1 MADIRL
7 QDYLAKIQD
16 LITGERHDEAI
27 SHCQQILRQ
36 YPKHVATYCLLGE
49 ACLEMGRHKEA
60 TDLFQR
66 TLSADP
72 ENLMARVGLGIIYA
86 VAGAQSEAI
95 WQMERAYE
103 LAPGNPEV
111 RRELEHFYVGRN
123 GEEKPRLQL
132 TRGGLGRLYA
142 RNGLYERAI
151 AEFRSILSEN
161 PDSVDIRASLSE
173 ALWREGRRLE
183 AVEACLDLVQVLP
196 NCLKANLIL
205 GEIWVRGG
213 HEDAGQEK
221 LQVARALD
229 PENLV
234 AQEVMGSESPL
245 PLEDVYILEW
255 EFAPKVEEAPPAES
269 DTDVDAGIAATAA
282 LAEVV
287 GETDDHFA
295 ADELPDWLLEL
306 PTEEARAGA
315 EMVAVPEEGPAFLED
330 VPEWLVVLA
339 ATASEERP
347 VVPEPVLDEGLLSE
361 GVAPS
366 PAIAASVETMS
377 RIEGYPD
384 WLHGLDEPAA
394 TDGPPVSV
402 ETAEAGIQLSDGE
415 ALADGVAAEEV
426 PDWVRDIE
434 SAADDESPSEDRPSV
449 EERPSDEDR
458 LSAEDLLTTAAAP
471 VAAVAASKEA
481 APPGEELPPWV
492 RTMEAAVADVAIDE
506 GAKPD
511 DETEQAAASTA
522 EYEVETSPHDDEE
535 IEGPDVP
542 VETTIEAEANESE
555 GAEPPLGEEAADAP
569 TRLEA
574 LQEQIAAQP
583 DNYRARMELARRYRD
598 EKDWNASL
606 AEYEELVSTRRL
618 LPAVIEDLKS
628 MTEEEDVDPVQ
639 LYKLMGDAYT
649 QADQPDEAQ
658 EMYSRARRV
667 LGKE

>member
-16 LITGERHDEAI
+16 LITAERHDEAI
-27 SHCQQILRQ
+27 GHCQQILRQ

-72 ENLMARVGLGIIYA
+72 ENLMARVGLGIIHA
-86 VAGAQSEAI
+86 VAGAQPEAI

-111 RRELEHFYVGRN
+111 RRELERFYVGRD
-123 GEEKPRLQL
+123 GEEEPRLQL

-245 PLEDVYILEW
+245 PLEDVYLLEW
-255 EFAPKVEEAPPAES
+255 EFVPQAEEPPPMEPVA
-269 DTDVDAGIAATAA
+269 DADAAIAATAA
-282 LAEVV
+282 LAEVA
-287 GETDDHFA
+287 GEIDEQFA

-306 PTEEARAGA
+306 PTEKAGLEA
-315 EMVAVPEEGPAFLED
+315 EMVAMPEEGPAFLED
-330 VPEWLVVLA
+330 VPEWLVALA

-347 VVPEPVLDEGLLSE
+347 VVPEPVLDESLLAE

-366 PAIAASVETMS
+366 PVIAASVETMS
-377 RIEGYPD
+377 RVKGYPD
-384 WLHGLDEPAA
+384 WLHGLDEQAA
-394 TDGPPVSV
+394 TDGTPADV
-402 ETAEAGIQLSDGE
+402 ETAEAGIRLSDGE
-415 ALADGVAAEEV
+415 VLADGVAAEEV
-426 PDWVRDIE
+426 PNWVRGIE
-434 SAADDESPSEDRPSV
+434 SAAEDESPSEDELPSEDRPSG
-449 EERPSDEDR
+449 EDT

-471 VAAVAASKEA
+471 VAAVAVSKKA
-481 APPGEELPPWV
+481 VPPGEELPPWV

-511 DETEQAAASTA
+511 DEAGQAAVSAA
-522 EYEVETSPHDDEE
+522 EDEVETSPHGDEE
-535 IEGPDVP
+535 IEAPDVP
-542 VETTIEAEANESE
+542 AETTIEAETDGSE
-555 GAEPPLGEEAADAP
+555 ETEPPLGEEAADAP

-574 LQEQIAAQP
+574 LQEQIVAQP

-598 EKDWNASL
+598 EKDWNAAL
-606 AEYEELVSTRRL
+606 AEYEELVSTRKL

>member
-7 QDYLAKIQD
+7 QDYLTKIQD
-16 LITGERHDEAI
+16 LITGGRHDEAI
-27 SHCQQILRQ
+27 GHCQQILRQ

-60 TDLFQR
+60 SDLFQR

-72 ENLMARVGLGIIYA
+72 ENLMARVGLGIIHA
-86 VAGAQSEAI
+86 MAGARPEAI

-111 RRELEHFYVGRN
+111 RRELERFYVGRD

-161 PDSVDIRASLSE
+161 PDSVDIQASLSE

-255 EFAPKVEEAPPAES
+255 ESAPEAEEPPPMES
-269 DTDVDAGIAATAA
+269 VADADAAIAATAD
-282 LAEVV
+282 LAEVAS
-287 GETDDHFA
+287 EMDEKFA

-306 PTEEARAGA
+306 PAKEAGPEA
-315 EMVAVPEEGPAFLED
+315 ETVAVPEEGPAFLEE
-330 VPEWLVVLA
+330 VPEWLVALA
-339 ATASEERP
+339 VTASDERS
-347 VVPEPVLDEGLLSE
+347 VVPGPVLDEGLLAA
-361 GVAPS
+361 GVTPS
-366 PAIAASVETMS
+366 PVIAASIEPVS
-377 RIEGYPD
+377 RVEGYPD
-384 WLHGLDEPAA
+384 WLRGLDEPEAN
-394 TDGPPVSV
+394 DGPPVDV
-402 ETAEAGIQLSDGE
+402 ETAEASIQLSDGE
-415 ALADGVAAEEV
+415 ALADVVEAEEV
-426 PDWVRDIE
+426 PNWVRDIE
-434 SAADDESPSEDRPSV
+434 SAAEDEPHV
-449 EERPSDEDR
+449 EDR
-458 LSAEDLLTTAAAP
+458 LSAEELLTTAAAP
-471 VAAVAASKEA
+471 VAAVAVSKKES
-481 APPGEELPPWV
+481 PPGEELPPWV

-506 GAKPD
+506 SAQPD
-511 DETEQAAASTA
+511 GEAGHAAVSAA
-522 EYEVETSPHDDEE
+522 EDKVETSPDDEE

-542 VETTIEAEANESE
+542 VETTIEADTDSSE
-555 GAEPPLGEEAADAP
+555 QAEPRLAEEAADAP

-583 DNYRARMELARRYRD
+583 DNYRDRMELARRYRD
-598 EKDWNASL
+598 EKDWNAAL
-606 AEYEELVSTRRL
+606 AEYEELVSTRKL

-628 MTEEEDVDPVQ
+628 MTEEEDVDPVP

-658 EMYSRARRV
+658 QAYSRARRV

>member
-16 LITGERHDEAI
+16 LIANERHDEAI
-27 SHCQQILRQ
+27 GHCQQILRQ
-36 YPKHVATYCLLGE
+36 YPKHVATYCMLGE

-60 TDLFQR
+60 SDLFQR

-72 ENLMARVGLGIIYA
+72 ENLMARVGLSIIHA
-86 VAGAQSEAI
+86 AAGAQPEAI

-111 RRELEHFYVGRN
+111 RRELERFYAGPN

-132 TRGGLGRLYA
+132 TRGSLGRLYA

-183 AVEACLDLVQVLP
+183 AVEACLDLVQILP
-196 NCLKANLIL
+196 DCLKANLIL

-221 LQVARALD
+221 LQIARALD

-255 EFAPKVEEAPPAES
+255 EFASEVEEPPPTES
-269 DTDVDAGIAATAA
+269 VADADAAIAATAA
-282 LAEVV
+282 L
-287 GETDDHFA
+287 TDVASEMDEQFA

-306 PTEEARAGA
+306 PTEEARAEL
-315 EMVAVPEEGPAFLED
+315 EMVVLPDEGPAFLED
-330 VPEWLVVLA
+330 VPEWLVALA
-339 ATASEERP
+339 VTASEEPP
-347 VVPEPVLDEGLLSE
+347 VVPQPVLDEGLLAE
-361 GVAPS
+361 GVTPS
-366 PAIAASVETMS
+366 PVIAASVETMS
-377 RIEGYPD
+377 RVEGYPD

-394 TDGPPVSV
+394 TDGLPVDV

-426 PDWVRDIE
+426 PNWVRDIE
-434 SAADDESPSEDRPSV
+434 SAAEDKPSIEDT
-449 EERPSDEDR
+449 
-458 LSAEDLLTTAAAP
+458 LSAEDLLTAAAAP
-471 VAAVAASKEA
+471 VAAAAASKEE
-481 APPGEELPPWV
+481 APPGEERPPWV

-511 DETEQAAASTA
+511 DEAGQAAVSAA
-522 EYEVETSPHDDEE
+522 EDEVETSPHDDEE
-535 IEGPDVP
+535 IKGPDVP
-542 VETTIEAEANESE
+542 VESTIEAETGGSE
-555 GAEPPLGEEAADAP
+555 EAEPPLRAATVDAP
-569 TRLEA
+569 TRLDA

-583 DNYRARMELARRYRD
+583 DNYRVRMELARRYRD
-598 EKDWNASL
+598 ENDWHAAL
-606 AEYEELVSTRRL
+606 AEYEELVSTRKL

-628 MTEEEDVDPVQ
+628 MTEEEGVDPVQ
-639 LYKLMGDAYT
+639 LFKLMGDAYT